1 MSDKVLLNAHNDI
14 QNIYKS
20 VIVLIEDDSERNIIH
35 CLFQDLSDKLLD
47 NINCCNHC
55 EGKGYYNLSANYDDI
70 DSRIECENCRGS
82 DNKLSEGKLSD

>member
-1 MSDKVLLNAHNDI
+1 MPNKVILKAHNDI

-35 CLFQDLSDKLLD
+35 CLFQDLSDKLMD
-47 NINCCNHC
+47 NINGCCNHC

-70 DSRIECENCRGS
+70 DSRIECEYCRGS
-82 DNKLSEGKLSD
+82 DNKLSD

>member
-35 CLFQDLSDKLLD
+35 CLFQDLSDKLMD
-47 NINCCNHC
+47 NV
-55 EGKGYYNLSANYDDI
+55 
-70 DSRIECENCRGS
+70 
-82 DNKLSEGKLSD
+82 KLSYGKLSD

>member
-35 CLFQDLSDKLLD
+35 CLFQDLSDKLID
-47 NINCCNHC
+47 NV
-55 EGKGYYNLSANYDDI
+55 
-70 DSRIECENCRGS
+70 
-82 DNKLSEGKLSD
+82 KLSDGKLSD